1 MTAYQHIGVKPITG
15 AMGAEVFDV
24 DLSADL
30 DAVTFVEIKR
40 AFHSHLVLIFRD
52 QKLTDQQQYD
62 FSARFGPI
70 IPHPYFKGL
79 PDITEIFKII
89 REPGESYSW
98 DSFYHSDL
106 MFLERPPLGATLYAK
121 ELPPYGADTAFTNL
135 YLAYETL
142 SDGMKSLLTGLEAVN
157 ESGDP
162 QQYSN
167 RYQSMDE
174 LAKNDAMGATHPVVR
189 VNPDTG
195 RKALFVSLAF
205 TTRFVGMTEQES
217 LPLLKY
223 LYEHSIQAHLGCR
236 LSWQPGSMA
245 MWDNRVCLHHGVS
258 DYFGEVAKHRRVMQR
273 ATIQGEIPIAAAA
286 AEPKAA

>member
-1 MTAYQHIGVKPITG
+1 MKTFNHIRVKPITG

-24 DLSADL
+24 DLSGDL
-30 DAVTFVEIKR
+30 DDVTFAEIK
-40 AFHSHLVLIFRD
+40 ASFHEYLVLIFRD
-52 QKLTDQQQYD
+52 QNLTDQQQYD

-70 IPHPYFKGL
+70 IPHPYVKGL
-79 PDITEIFKII
+79 PDIPEIFQII

-121 ELPPYGADTAFTNL
+121 EIPPFGADTAFTNL

-142 SDGMKSLLTGLEAVN
+142 SDGMKDLLEGLEAVN
-157 ESGDP
+157 ESGNP
-162 QQYSN
+162 QKYSN
-167 RYQSMDE
+167 RYQSMEE
-174 LAKNDAMGATHPVVR
+174 LAKNEAMGATHPVVR
-189 VNPDTG
+189 INPDTG

-205 TTRFVGMTEQES
+205 TKRFKGMTDKES
-217 LPLLKY
+217 APLLEF

-236 LSWQPGSMA
+236 LAWQPQSLA
-245 MWDNRVCLHHGVS
+245 MWDNRVCLHHAVS

-273 ATIQGEIPIAAAA
+273 ATIEGEVPIAARAVA
-286 AEPKAA
+286 TKAA